1 MKFVRT
7 NIVIAMGW
15 GRVQKPRGDGG
26 GGGGGGGGVSPKW
39 FLNPNVSGNMRN
51 NSPDENY
58 LK

>member
-15 GRVQKPRGDGG
+15 GRVQKPRGD
-26 GGGGGGGGVSPKW
+26 GGGVSPKW

-58 LK
+58 PK

>member
-26 GGGGGGGGVSPKW
+26 GRGVSPKW
-39 FLNPNVSGNMRN
+39 FLNPYVSGNMRN